1 MDNVSPI
8 RSTPTASL
16 APVIAP
22 SAGAPAPAAR
32 SSQDTVQVSSEAKAK
47 LAVEQA
53 DKSAIQAD
61 AAKAPG
67 QNPLKSLGV

>member
-1 MDNVSPI
+1 MDSVSPI
-8 RSTPTASL
+8 RSTPTASP
-16 APVIAP
+16 APAIAQ
-22 SAGAPAPAAR
+22 SEGAPAPAAR
-32 SSQDTVQVSSEAKAK
+32 RSQDTVEVSSAAKAK

-53 DKSAIQAD
+53 DKSAAQTD